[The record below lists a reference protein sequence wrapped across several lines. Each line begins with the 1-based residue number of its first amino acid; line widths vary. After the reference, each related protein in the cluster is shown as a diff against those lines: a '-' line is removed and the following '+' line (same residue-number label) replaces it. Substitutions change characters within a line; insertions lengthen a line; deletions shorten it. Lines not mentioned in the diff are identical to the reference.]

1 MCLEVKESKNIDA
14 VKEVI
19 SEYLRTLE
27 ELNIIRKK
35 FFESIENDDKH
46 ARTYAATLKDYRG
59 IQVKLLQTLAK
70 LGVKGSDEDDLVK
83 ILSNLPEIQCDISD
97 CKCAYH
103 ISISKIIEGEKH
115 EGQGS

>member
-1 MCLEVKESKNIDA
+1 MLKDSDKIDV

-27 ELNIIRKK
+27 ELNVIRKK
-35 FFESIENDDKH
+35 FLESVEKDSAG

-83 ILSNLPEIQCDISD
+83 ILSNLPEIQCNVSD

-103 ISISKIIEGEKH
+103 ISIRRIIEGERA
-115 EGQGS
+115 

>member
-1 MCLEVKESKNIDA
+1 VLKESDKIDV
-14 VKEVI
+14 VKEVL

-27 ELNIIRKK
+27 ELNVIRKK
-35 FFESIENDDKH
+35 FLESVEKDSTG

-83 ILSNLPEIQCDISD
+83 ILSNLPEIQCDVGD

-103 ISISKIIEGEKH
+103 IGIRRIIEGERA
-115 EGQGS
+115 